1 MELTK
6 NLKLEDAVSL
16 PLFVAHAVL
25 ILTFIAWLDYAA
37 MWRAFAVDYLSL
49 LLDLAG
55 GLNATITGYSADTLV
70 RVALNGSTGDSDGG
84 MVAEAGSGDGWV
96 EEVTEELVAPTLRR
110 IAQDLLRGSSDVSV
124 EVFRRVHEAGRG
136 DAWGYEYEPSSYEA
150 TEQARALLEEVVQ
163 TRGKLQA
170 TLGVVL
176 TFFILGCIA
185 NVALLSAYIRL
196 ERFRDHFQSSLLWR
210 RSLSSALLGV
220 GTLLNGGFINGLS
233 QTAEGYRLA
242 KRDSAAIYLLFHG
255 IPIVAAAS
263 QVLVYLDCQHRSCA
277 VQFRG
282 SDATVYLYF
291 FIVVAA
297 PLIWWQVARLVMQM
311 AAVRMD
317 HPQHD
322 KDIDPL
328 QQDALEPPAPN
339 RASPLALLGRV
350 LSSLACFLKWLLALL
365 GMLHVYWNS
374 PAYTGDGYLSA
385 GGSSFGWVMKP
396 PDGFVMGDGLTTT
409 SYQFRLALVR
419 P

>member
-1 MELTK
+1 MPFFK
-6 NLKLEDAVSL
+6 NLKLEDLLSL
-16 PLFVAHAVL
+16 PCFVLHSILLLVL
-25 ILTFIAWLDYAA
+25 IAWLDYAA
-37 MWRAFAVDYLSL
+37 FFHAFAVDWLVL
-49 LLDLAG
+49 QLDAIG
-55 GLNATITGYSADTLV
+55 GLNASLV
-70 RVALNGSTGDSDGG
+70 HVGGALPALLPVDGSDAAPNSLAALAHDIVVGSDDVV
-84 MVAEAGSGDGWV
+84 VAEQYHFGERGERTLNYDAGAY
-96 EEVTEELVAPTLRR
+96 ELSQAALVQLDDLVQLRR
-110 IAQDLLRGSSDVSV
+110 TVFVSFGACV
-124 EVFRRVHEAGRG
+124 A
-136 DAWGYEYEPSSYEA
+136 
-150 TEQARALLEEVVQ
+150 
-163 TRGKLQA
+163 
-170 TLGVVL
+170 
-176 TFFILGCIA
+176 FFVLGCLA
-185 NVALLSAYIRL
+185 NVALLSLYLRRPSYA
-196 ERFRDHFQSSLLWR
+196 EHFRSDAVWRQSMK
-210 RSLSSALLGV
+210 SAAIGV

-311 AAVRMD
+311 AAARMD
-317 HPQHD
+317 PQHD

-374 PAYTGDGYLSA
+374 PAYTGDGYLSD